1 VYLGKIFVYGFIG
14 TKEAIKNEDL
24 KPIFPE
30 NSGRIK
36 VNNKVVFKI
45 TKKKKVVTK
54 DITQF

>member
-1 VYLGKIFVYGFIG
+1 MYLGKNFVFGFIG

>member
-1 VYLGKIFVYGFIG
+1 VFGFIG